1 MPHVPQ
7 ERGWAARRDEAILH
21 GRQAGTQHY
30 LGFAH
35 DVATRVGEHRRGEG
49 ARLTQ
54 VLAERGITFT
64 VARVWDGDRSLE
76 RQLRLAAHLSP
87 VG

>member
-1 MPHVPQ
+1 MAVYLLHF
-7 ERGWAARRDEAILH
+7 DEAIPH

-35 DVATRVGEHRRGEG
+35 DVTTRVGEHRRGEG

-64 VARVWDGDRSLE
+64 VARVWEGDRTLE

-87 VG
+87 LG